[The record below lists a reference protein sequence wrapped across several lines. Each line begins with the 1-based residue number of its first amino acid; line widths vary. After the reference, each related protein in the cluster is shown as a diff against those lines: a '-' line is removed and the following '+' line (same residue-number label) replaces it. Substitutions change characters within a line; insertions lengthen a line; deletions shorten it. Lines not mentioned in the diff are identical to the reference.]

1 MTKKNW
7 NIQCEFC
14 KMKGHTKDGCY
25 KIIRYP
31 SGFKGKKRGN
41 VNSAYNACAENVHPN
56 VAAGNSGIPD
66 VFDKS
71 TGLEMLVARA
81 P

>member
-1 MTKKNW
+1 MVVTKSLDIPRVSK
-7 NIQCEFC
+7 E
-14 KMKGHTKDGCY
+14 
-25 KIIRYP
+25 
-31 SGFKGKKRGN
+31 KKRGN